1 MRIYELVV
9 VVRPSIKDAEKKKLL
24 ETIKGFLKN
33 VKFTKED
40 DLGQKP
46 LAYPIKKEI
55 AGQYSFFQFES
66 EFGVP
71 ADFEQR
77 LLRDENVLRHLLL
90 RTK

>member
-9 VVRPSIKDAEKKKLL
+9 VLKPSVKDADKKKLL
-24 ETIKGFLKN
+24 ETIKGFLKD
-33 VKFTKED
+33 VKFIKED

-66 EFGVP
+66 EAGVP
-71 ADFEQR
+71 KDFEQR
-77 LLRDENVLRHLLL
+77 LLRNENVLRHLLL
-90 RTK
+90 RVK